1 MVGHRILLVED
12 NKDLR
17 EDFTELFM
25 LDGYEVYAAMDG
37 RQALAILQDHPV
49 DIIISD
55 YDMPNMNGYE
65 LLQAVRG
72 DSNLADTPFLM
83 FSGAQ
88 TPNFPEDKNFHFLR
102 KPVRIN
108 VLIDTVN
115 GLIKG

>member
-1 MVGHRILLVED
+1 MSGHRILLAED

-17 EDFTELFM
+17 EDFSELFT
-25 LDGYEVYAAMDG
+25 LDGYEVYAAADG
-37 RQALAILQDHPV
+37 REAWSILQDHTV

-65 LLQAVRG
+65 LFQAVRS
-72 DSNLADTPFLM
+72 DSRLANIPFLM

-88 TPNFPEDKNFHFLR
+88 TPTFSKDKNFHFLR

-115 GLIKG
+115 ALIAG